1 MSKQETKKETTRD
14 ELEAKLKKDV
24 PELTTVKGYYVVS
37 ISAHNKNGA
46 RSSYDQ
52 KTFVAIEIDG
62 DATLKEGLNG
72 QDKLRLQNRCTAR
85 NEESYYKAK
94 DYRKELSDK
103 CKDLMIGYE
112 GVLDEHP
119 EKFTQFL
126 PSLANKSRAAVSVSL
141 DGRLEKSEKT
151 YENLTNKVKAAK

>member
-1 MSKQETKKETTRD
+1 MSKQETTR
-14 ELEAKLKKDV
+14 EGLEAKLKKDI

-37 ISAHNKNGA
+37 ISAHSKNGSRTA
-46 RSSYDQ
+46 YDQ

-62 DATLKEGLNG
+62 DAALKAGLNG

-103 CKDLMIGYE
+103 CKDLSASFE
-112 GVLDEHP
+112 NVLDEHP

-126 PSLANKSRAAVSVSL
+126 PSLANKPRAAVFVSL
-141 DGRLEKSEKT
+141 DDRIEKSEKA
-151 YENLTNKVKAAK
+151 YSNLTNKVKAVK